1 MPSHHF
7 APLARAG
14 GSVFGAARPMVEAE
28 MPPTR
33 RRYASKWLTLVL
45 CEAVMMSSGT
55 LYLFPVYSPT
65 LKRTLD
71 LTQEQLNFVG
81 SAAHFGAFFSV
92 FGGLFFD
99 AFGPRATLALGG
111 SLKLAGLGAL
121 YGIIAGFAPQSH
133 LFAAFCAWV
142 FGTGCSTSLTAALGA
157 NYATF
162 KDRGVHGRLVGLLL
176 SFFGLSSGFL
186 SLLYDVFFTDPVAF
200 VRFLALLAG
209 GIDLCASSVVGAPKH
224 LALPPEESLGGLAAG
239 SGAAIAFARNEKRGV
254 SNASWPVSARAF
266 FAPAGAETKLARG
279 QAATAATAAAVAV
292 VAAALYASGSSPFVA
307 VACLLGLTAMLAA
320 QAATLLAG
328 SGRLT
333 YRRQDMESVD
343 ATGGEDAKRDAARGA
358 HVGPSGLFASPDFYL
373 LFFSLALGLGAGIT
387 VINNLSQMVGAYPA
401 FTETSA
407 GDAQAQ
413 SGGFSHGL
421 IKLLACANTLG
432 RLFSGSASD
441 FLSARRSR
449 DAVTRTEFTTW
460 CFVLMSCGMALLLI
474 VPDASPAPLL
484 ALGVGVVGWSFGSLF
499 WAMPTLVMEL
509 FGSKHFG
516 ANRGIV
522 GLSPAIGGYL
532 LSTKVAGRVYAAAAA
547 DGVECA
553 AGGACFRNAW
563 GINLACATVA
573 ALACAALA
581 RRDRRRAD
589 AARGAGEG
597 TTGGR

>member
-1 MPSHHF
+1 
-7 APLARAG
+7 
-14 GSVFGAARPMVEAE
+14 VFGAARPMVEAE

-401 FTETSA
+401 LSLQSA
-407 GDAQAQ
+407 GDAANK

-484 ALGVGVVGWSFGSLF
+484 ALGVGVVGWAFGSLF

-553 AGGACFRNAW
+553 AGGACYRNAW